1 MLLPPQRIVRDGA
14 AVLLTL
20 EAFEEDGE
28 KVCGIYQLTGQIG
41 QRPKRWLQ
49 LVREELTRIERIAKR
64 SGCIEI
70 RLGGRDWSR
79 LLKGLGYEPF
89 PDIENGLHKRL

>member
-1 MLLPPQRIVRDGA
+1 MLLPPQAVVRDGV

-28 KVCGIYQLTGQIG
+28 KVCGIYQLTGRIAK
-41 QRPKRWLQ
+41 RPKAWLQ
-49 LVREELTRIERIAKR
+49 AVREELTRIERIAKR
-64 SGCIEI
+64 AGCVEI

-79 LLKGLGYEPF
+79 PLEGLGYEPF
-89 PDIENGLHKRL
+89 PDIENGLRKRL